1 MELGHSFYTLDE
13 LTQLILIF
21 EHFDYIGIDNRLL
34 YKDTHPM
41 LVGDAKKLL
50 DEVLVALKA

>member
-21 EHFDYIGIDNRLL
+21 EHFDYIGIDNPLF
-34 YKDTHPM
+34 YEDTQRCCSATRRSCSTISRSP
-41 LVGDAKKLL
+41 
-50 DEVLVALKA
+50 